1 MSALFEIKRSD
12 ELLDTEFIAKWRDR
26 YAIDPQARA
35 VLRMI
40 LERFLGVGG
49 PIRVEEVAA
58 LLPGHDPVGVHEA
71 VARLDEKDLIL
82 ARDGRVMLAYP
93 FAGMPT
99 AFQLIFRDGRER
111 YAVCAIDAL
120 GVPPMVG
127 QPVTIRSSCH
137 HCGHPIEIRVRPDG
151 PIGGAELMVWV
162 GQRGDIHKKACTSIC
177 LTLNFFRSK
186 EHLRAWREIHP
197 GIPGAAA
204 FLEEAFKLGAKIFGE
219 LLHDVAGGS
228 VGGGERKG
236 VTA

>member
-1 MSALFEIKRSD
+1 MRKSFEIKSAD
-12 ELLDTEFIAKWRDR
+12 ELLDAEFIAKWQDR
-26 YAIDPQARA
+26 KAIDPLARE
-35 VLRMI
+35 VLRAI
-40 LERFLGVGG
+40 LDRFVVEGG
-49 PIRVEEVAA
+49 PLGIEALSRHLQGRDPDEIR
-58 LLPGHDPVGVHEA
+58 EA
-71 VARLDEKDLIL
+71 VARLDQKDLIL
-82 ARDGRVMLAYP
+82 ARNGKVVLAYP
-93 FAGMPT
+93 FAGTPT
-99 AFQLIFRDGRER
+99 TFRVVLPDGRER

-137 HCGHPIEIRVRPDG
+137 HCGDPIEIRVRPDG
-151 PIGGAELMVWV
+151 PVGGAELMVWV

-177 LTLNFFRSK
+177 LTLNFFRSQ

-197 GIPGAAA
+197 EIPGAAV